1 MKLLKLVLGLV
12 VFGCFSNNY
21 AMQNNQQLFKPN
33 LLEIQQGIN
42 YYRNSVDECA
52 AAYKTDFLR
61 GISPFACLDS
71 KYVVAVNQH
80 IKTQQL
86 IISLYNH
93 PQANNDVRWQASI
106 FFLMLLN
113 STDVSTINID
123 FQ

>member
-1 MKLLKLVLGLV
+1 
-12 VFGCFSNNY
+12 
-21 AMQNNQQLFKPN
+21 MQNNQQLFKPN
-33 LLEIQQGIN
+33 LLEIQQAIN
-42 YYRNSVDECA
+42 NYRNNLDECVA
-52 AAYKTDFLR
+52 GYKTDVLH
-61 GISPFACLDS
+61 GISPFERLATN
-71 KYVVAVNQH
+71 YVVAVGQY